1 MTLSLSSQVAIEN
14 VATFNLDQFIVYC
27 LTLLLVH
34 HQKLE
39 LLEK

>member
-1 MTLSLSSQVAIEN
+1 MTLSISSQVAIEN
-14 VATFNLDQFIVYC
+14 VATFNLDQFIVCC
-27 LTLLLVH
+27 LIILLVH

>member
-14 VATFNLDQFIVYC
+14 VATFNLDQFILC
-27 LTLLLVH
+27 SLIILLVH